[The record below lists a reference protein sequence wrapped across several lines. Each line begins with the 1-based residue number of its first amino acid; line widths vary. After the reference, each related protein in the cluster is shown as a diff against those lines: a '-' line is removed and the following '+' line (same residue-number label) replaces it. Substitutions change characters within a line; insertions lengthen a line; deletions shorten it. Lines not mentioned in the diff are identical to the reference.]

1 MAITRCIFHTFLFS
15 WFPVGEIFGQGQNLR
30 PKFLTREIDN
40 EIPFHSTKQEKEK
53 RKYINSPNLNAE
65 YLKIVSLKYPPQKK
79 KKKKEKESAAWS
91 LDRYRVLREKDNRI
105 GSLEGLLNRLPDR
118 ASPSWTGPEA

>member
-1 MAITRCIFHTFLFS
+1 M
-15 WFPVGEIFGQGQNLR
+15 GEIFGQGQNLR

-79 KKKKEKESAAWS
+79 KKKKKKKVQRDLWIDTEFSVKKIIESVPW
-91 LDRYRVLREKDNRI
+91 
-105 GSLEGLLNRLPDR
+105 R
-118 ASPSWTGPEA
+118 AC